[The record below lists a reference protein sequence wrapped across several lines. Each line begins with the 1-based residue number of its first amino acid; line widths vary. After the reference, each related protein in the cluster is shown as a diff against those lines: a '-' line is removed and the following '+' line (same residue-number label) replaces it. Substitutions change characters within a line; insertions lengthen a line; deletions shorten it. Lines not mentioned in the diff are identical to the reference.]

1 MSVIRLELLPVLLLV
16 LLDSDI
22 YHPCTMRTLLTK
34 VVPYEQV
41 SQKMVYFYVALSV
54 DTAVDIY
61 PKHQEIHWQNKHP
74 LKSTKNRT
82 YTYYAPLSGSDTSHF

>member
-41 SQKMVYFYVALSV
+41 WQKMVYFYVALSV